1 MALQKDE
8 IETIYPTALSAVASS
23 RSRAEQNL
31 KMSRR
36 VRLRSGELAYE
47 IQPKCDGG
55 QSQGAGKQA
64 FLPLAPAL

>member
-23 RSRAEQNL
+23 RSLAELNL

-36 VRLRSGELAYE
+36 VKIRSGELAYE
-47 IQPKCDGG
+47 IQPK
-55 QSQGAGKQA
+55 
-64 FLPLAPAL
+64 